1 MNTMKSVLREAASLS
16 REIYK
21 RRPTT
26 VIETRQILQSL
37 VQSSNRNDALL
48 TTSLLKIDKEM
59 VYLKYEGI
67 EKYTQ
72 NKFRNTSFES
82 RLNHLTPSFF
92 SSGTDETGSQQKL
105 SAESKPNNQ
114 VGRVAFMI
122 TKQQRQQL
130 HALNYGDG
138 IIKKLKPIEAL
149 LLIENEIE
157 ADKTREDAHWRNKL
171 NALMEENEQ
180 RLQGKGE
187 AREKSSME
195 KSIILD
201 TKANS
206 RIRNEKLGSNT
217 KSIPPTT
224 SSSSQEV
231 SFTSLMRIDSKEVE
245 NKGHNDIPQKQE
257 TETENCWYEV
267 VESNRI
273 GNSDSC
279 NVIAIYRNREE
290 AEECLEIK
298 LDLMKRRTLKKE
310 AYGDDRT
317 RSTEATKYSIHKTSE
332 VFK

>member
-1 MNTMKSVLREAASLS
+1 MNTMKSVLKEAASLS
-16 REIYK
+16 REIYR

-37 VQSSNRNDALL
+37 VQSSDRNDALL
-48 TTSLLKIDKEM
+48 TTSLLKIDKEI

-67 EKYTQ
+67 EKYTR
-72 NKFRNTSFES
+72 NKFRNTSLES
-82 RLNHLTPSFF
+82 RLNRLTPSFF
-92 SSGTDETGSQQKL
+92 SSGTDKSGSQKKL

-130 HALNYGDG
+130 YALNYTDA

-149 LLIENEIE
+149 LLVENEIE
-157 ADKTREDAHWRNKL
+157 ADETREDAHWRNKL

-180 RLQGKGE
+180 RLQGKDE
-187 AREKSSME
+187 AREKSFME

-206 RIRNEKLGSNT
+206 RIRNEKLESNT
-217 KSIPPTT
+217 RSIPPTI

-231 SFTSLMRIDSKEVE
+231 SSTSLMQIESEEVE
-245 NKGHNDIPQKQE
+245 SEGRNDVSQEQE

-267 VESNRI
+267 VESNCF
-273 GNSDSC
+273 GNTDSRT
-279 NVIAIYRNREE
+279 VIAIYRSKEE

-298 LDLMKRRTLKKE
+298 LDLMKRRALKKE

-317 RSTEATKYSIHKTSE
+317 SSIEATKYSINQTSE